1 MLVPP
6 SPDVST
12 TNHHSNHKVMRLSV
26 RNDAI
31 NGKVKTLILLNDKE
45 EPNELIQSDAGLN
58 QA

>member
-6 SPDVST
+6 SPDITT
-12 TNHHSNHKVMRLSV
+12 TNHSSHKVMRLSV
-26 RNDAI
+26 RNDAF

>member
-12 TNHHSNHKVMRLSV
+12 NNHSSHKVMRLSV

>member
-12 TNHHSNHKVMRLSV
+12 TNHSSHKVMRLSV

-45 EPNELIQSDAGLN
+45 EPNELIQSDTGLN